1 MTNIGKNMKV
11 TFSEA
16 VRDDVRS
23 VYEGVCGAQRVT
35 PKPDLDVYVF
45 GDRQIGFYFA
55 SDTLTREQ
63 HMLGVWLELEVDD
76 VDATTKALAEVG
88 VTPFEYFDKEH
99 RYFQDPG
106 GLVFRLAKS

>member
-11 TFSEA
+11 TLSED
-16 VRDDVRS
+16 VRDEVRS
-23 VYEGVCGAQRVT
+23 VYEGVFGAQKVT

-55 SDTLTREQ
+55 QEVLPRAQ
-63 HMLGVWLELEVDD
+63 HLLGVWLEFEVDD
-76 VDATTKALAEVG
+76 VAATTKALAEVG

-99 RYFQDPG
+99 PYFQDPG